1 MDRGLRR
8 LAYFRVLARE
18 LHFTRAAEKLMLTQS
33 ALTRAIILL
42 EEEIGTPLFERSK
55 RHVRLTPAGEMFLK
69 GCDRVVDTIEGAI
82 DQARKAADGRLG
94 RLSIGYTDT
103 AISGRL
109 PDIVNIF
116 RRTYPDVEIKFFG
129 AYTKQLLE
137 MLSTGQLDVGFMTGP
152 VTHPDV
158 AAIDVQ
164 VDRLVAIVPKS
175 HELAGRRAIR
185 LAELAD
191 SDFILGDLAHWTVY
205 HEMLFRACKKAGFE
219 PRIVQTAPDLRGIVG
234 LVSCGMG
241 VSVQTECL
249 TLVGDNRVSFKSF
262 EDCEEKLLTQAA
274 WNRRFSNPCKEKF
287 IEMVPRALGMADC

>member
-18 LHFTRAAEKLMLTQS
+18 LNFTRAAEKLKLTQS
-33 ALTRAIILL
+33 ALTRAILQL
-42 EEEIGTPLFERSK
+42 EEEVGTPLFERSK
-55 RHVRLTPAGEMFLK
+55 RHVRLTPAGQTFLE
-69 GCDRVVDTIEGAI
+69 GCDRVVDTIDGAI
-82 DQARKAADGRLG
+82 DQARKAADGSLG
-94 RLSIGYTDT
+94 QLTIGYTDT

-109 PDIVNIF
+109 PDIVNVF
-116 RRTYPDVEIKFFG
+116 RRRYPDVEIKFAG

-137 MLSTGQLDVGFMTGP
+137 MLSTGQLDIGFMTGP
-152 VTHPDV
+152 VAHPDV

-175 HELAGRRAIR
+175 HELARRKTVR
-185 LAELAD
+185 LSDLAD
-191 SDFILGDLAHWTVY
+191 ADFILGDLTQWAVY
-205 HEMLFRACKKAGFE
+205 HDMLFRACRSAGFE

-249 TLVGDNRVSFKSF
+249 TLVGDNRVSFKF
-262 EDCEEKLLTQAA
+262 LEDCDETLLTQAA
-274 WNRRFSNPCKEKF
+274 WNTRFMNPSREKF
-287 IEMVPRALGMADC
+287 LGMISGVV